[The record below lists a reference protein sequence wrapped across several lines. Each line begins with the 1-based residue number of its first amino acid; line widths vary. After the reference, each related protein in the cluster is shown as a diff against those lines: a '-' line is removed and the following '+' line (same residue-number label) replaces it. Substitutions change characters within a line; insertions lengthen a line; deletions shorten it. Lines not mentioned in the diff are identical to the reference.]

1 MIFLLYLCL
10 VREFEWF
17 WNDLVCA
24 GYGKLY
30 GFGMISFDARLFDR
44 WHVFEHGIHKFMC
57 LHRGYGCLL
66 FLGCGLV
73 NLSSDSGFSVVF

>member
-1 MIFLLYLCL
+1 MIFLFYLCL

-17 WNDLVCA
+17 WNYLVCVW
-24 GYGKLY
+24 YGNLY
-30 GFGMISFDARLFDR
+30 GFAMISFDARLFDR
-44 WHVFEHGIHKFMC
+44 WHVFEHRIHKVMC
-57 LHRGYGCLL
+57 LHIGYGCLL